1 MGLCLGKTSR
11 ASPRWSDLP
20 PEIAGEILSRLLFHR
35 DRLNF
40 RAVCREWRL
49 AARQHEPLLPLAA
62 TCIKLGYD
70 GLYLNIVPDDNG
82 GHRHRFPATSGYSV
96 LSVHGSWV
104 VYEHERSRQRF
115 IYKSSCP

>member
-1 MGLCLGKTSR
+1 MGFCLGKTSR

-20 PEIAGEILSRLLFHR
+20 PEIAGEILSRLSFHR

-49 AARQHEPLLPLAA
+49 AARQHGPLLPPAVQ
-62 TCIKLGYD
+62 CINLDHG

-82 GHRHRFPATSGYSV
+82 GHRHRFRATSGYRV
-96 LSVHGSWV
+96 LSVSGSWV
-104 VYEHERSRQRF
+104 VYEHKRSRQCF
-115 IYKSSCP
+115 IYKSS